1 MSFNSSLSFCV
12 PIFSL
17 SFSYYYFY
25 IQTGTFLIFDPTFS
39 LFLSVARLV
48 KRMKVHLAKRIVSL
62 LVPVLKYVL
71 ERFQEFDSVTRR
83 QVLLSVAQITHRAD
97 PTCAKILWESKCY
110 HAIFEANKMSLV
122 PTTKLTLVSTLVAAC
137 VHRPLKRGLRKELQL
152 IQFMSRLFD
161 ESRIMYNDMPE
172 IGAAIRKEA
181 MLGRG
186 NLAEIPY
193 NYSNT
198 ALLRSSYG
206 TMIHTIV
213 AISEDTDDHIE
224 RWKALGALANLT
236 KTTNVCQM
244 IVKRHQRVLTDIT
257 KHAQN
262 HNEKYGTFGATLG
275 QLEAVQIMA
284 NMSMCPG
291 SILLWCQFS
300 EGYKLAMDYTGVSC
314 PVFPKNDR
322 TVISVQPSVRSRCS
336 RCNKTFAET
345 NPKHDLHDFKS
356 VTRRRTK
363 VQRRGRWQRMGQ
375 TWWCTHCYAD
385 KVPGRSPA
393 WIYHEEE
400 TATSCWKAR
409 ERRFQLEESK
419 QKDVDDMKLRVM
431 SRTTEQER
439 PKYPSYVPGTTVRI
453 LDSGRLGIITSALLG
468 HKKKEEDAATKR
480 YVIELDDVEEGRTK
494 KMIFRAPQFEYVL
507 SPALPPVRWGAK
519 FGRRSMLIVSREGL
533 PLPVH
538 GWSISVW
545 FRSGSWI
552 RDLSKDLLGES
563 LPGNK
568 GKTSFLTLC
577 ESSAGDKLIALDHSM
592 HLGSYEA
599 ASESNHQHGTWH
611 STEKQGEQDHMR
623 LHNIK
628 RPDVRQALGITKA
641 NGLFLEEKWVHL
653 VVTGKPRIEKRSI
666 KASMMFYLNGMLVST
681 IDFCPQANL
690 QVIGNAAVG
699 HQQWSMLSDFR
710 LYAHPLDDHSTQWPS
725 DLIVPPP
732 TDSTTLRDRKQARKG
747 KTNLPTFVRQQ
758 IVAAG
763 SLNCLA
769 LIMRSAEFVSIR
781 RAAMCTLANIAC
793 VANLRSK
800 IIEIDG
806 LIDIILTQSSNQY
819 DSEGQDVWT
828 DWIAKEGR
836 ELASYAQMAALAL
849 R

>member
-1 MSFNSSLSFCV
+1 M
-12 PIFSL
+12 
-17 SFSYYYFY
+17 
-25 IQTGTFLIFDPTFS
+25 
-39 LFLSVARLV
+39 
-48 KRMKVHLAKRIVSL
+48 SL

-71 ERFQEFDSVTRR
+71 ERFKDFDAVTRR
-83 QVLLSVAQITHRAD
+83 QILLSAAQITHRAD
-97 PTCAKILWESKCY
+97 PTCAKILWESKCF
-110 HAIFEANKMSLV
+110 HAIFEANKLSLV
-122 PTTKLTLVSTLVAAC
+122 PATRLSLVSTLVAGC
-137 VHRPLKRGLRKELQL
+137 VHGPLKNGMKHELQL
-152 IQFMSRLFD
+152 VQFMSRLFD

-186 NLAEIPY
+186 NLIEIPY
-193 NYSNT
+193 NYTNA

-213 AISEDTDDHIE
+213 AISEDTDDPVE

-236 KTTNVCQM
+236 KTTNACQM
-244 IVKRHQRVLTDIT
+244 IVKRHQRVLIDIT
-257 KHAQN
+257 KYAQN
-262 HNEKYGTFGATLG
+262 HNERYGTFGATLG

-300 EGYKLAMDYTGVSC
+300 EGYKLAMDYTGVSS
-314 PVFPKNDR
+314 PVFPKNDPMA
-322 TVISVQPSVRSRCS
+322 ISVQPSMRSRCS
-336 RCNKTFAET
+336 RCGKSFAET
-345 NPKHDLHDFKS
+345 NPRHDS
-356 VTRRRTK
+356 K
-363 VQRRGRWQRMGQ
+363 VQRRGSWQRLGQ
-375 TWWCTHCYAD
+375 TWWCTHCYAE

-400 TATSCWKAR
+400 SATLSWRGK
-409 ERRFQLEESK
+409 ERRRQLEEKSK
-419 QKDVDDMKLRVM
+419 KNKDDEERK
-431 SRTTEQER
+431 EKQEKQEKQENNR
-439 PKYPSYVPGTTVRI
+439 DRNYPSYVPGTAVRLLNNGMEGVI
-453 LDSGRLGIITSALLG
+453 KSVIIGNAQSETNAS
-468 HKKKEEDAATKR
+468 KR
-480 YVIELDDVEEGRTK
+480 YIIQVKDYHERK
-494 KMIFRAPQFEYVL
+494 RAASMLILRASEFEYVL

-519 FGRRSMLIVSREGL
+519 FGKRSMLIVSKEGL

-552 RDLSKDLLGES
+552 HDLSKDLQGNP

-577 ESSAGDKLIALDHSM
+577 ESSVGDKLIALDHSM

-599 ASESNHQHGTWH
+599 PSESNYHQGSWH
-611 STEKQGEQDHMR
+611 STERQGEGDRMR

-628 RPDVRQALGITKA
+628 RNDIRQALGITTSH
-641 NGLFLEEKWVHL
+641 GLCDEEKWVHL
-653 VVTGKPRIEKRSI
+653 VVTGKPKIDKRSI
-666 KASMMFYLNGMLVST
+666 KASMMFYLNGMTVGT
-681 IDFCPQANL
+681 IDYCPSARL

-699 HQQWSMLSDFR
+699 YQQWPMLSDFR
-710 LYAHPLDDHSTQWPS
+710 LYAHPLDEHSGSWPH
-725 DLIVPPP
+725 DLSVPPP
-732 TDSTTLRDRKQARKG
+732 TDALTLNERKQARKG

-793 VANLRSK
+793 VAELRSK

-819 DSEGQDVWT
+819 EGEGQDAWT
-828 DWIAKEGR
+828 NWIVKEGR
-836 ELASYAQMAALAL
+836 ELATYAQVAALAL